1 MGRRR
6 SIIRWLT
13 GLALLGGLATGCAP
27 QIVADEDP
35 SVPLARFDGVSV
47 GDFSTGAYLAGVRG
61 MPRYAHIVAVTLGA
75 NQTVR
80 SAVLARL
87 RGLKGDDNGPPLLL
101 TAELDDFDA
110 RGGHGFMEY
119 HVTLSS
125 VGQSVAS
132 YTVRREIMG
141 GVKGAYEAEGD
152 DIARYVMDHQ

>member
-6 SIIRWLT
+6 SINRWLT
-13 GLALLGGLATGCAP
+13 GLALLGGLAAGCAR
-27 QIVADEDP
+27 QVVAPEDP
-35 SVPLARFDGVSV
+35 AVPLSRFDGVSV
-47 GDFSTGAYLAGVRG
+47 GDFSTGAYLAGVKG
-61 MPRYAHIVAVTLGA
+61 TPRYAHTLAITAGA

-87 RGLKGDDNGPPLLL
+87 RELKGDDSGPPLLL

-110 RGGHGFMEY
+110 RGGQGFMQY

-125 VGQSVAS
+125 AGQPVAS

-152 DIARYVMDHQ
+152 DIARYVVDHQ